1 MACKLCNIF
10 FQVAKII
17 ISEYELSPTSS
28 RLPEDSE
35 SSSEESQKSFPTED
49 RKRISEAKL
58 KNGVK
63 RFEDRLVFILQS
75 FDEKLLMKKTVPS
88 TNGDFSRL
96 KLLSDFNSNHPSM
109 DTEHNFMKNDPIS
122 NLVCAQLLWFGK
134 NCSTRPQ
141 LLIQGSE
148 NFVETLR
155 IESTM
160 KPLLEHQR

>member
-1 MACKLCNIF
+1 MF

-17 ISEYELSPTSS
+17 ISEYDLSPTSS
-28 RLPEDSE
+28 ILAEDSE

-63 RFEDRLVFILQS
+63 RFEDRLVLYFNP
-75 FDEKLLMKKTVPS
+75 LMKNHWWKIAS
-88 TNGDFSRL
+88 IMSGDFCRL
-96 KLLSDFNSNHPSM
+96 KLLSDFNSNHSSM

-148 NFVETLR
+148 NFMETLR